1 MQSLLFLLEEAD
13 AQLRDGKP
21 HLALKKYMAVKM
33 VSSPLSILFCFVL
46 MPLIQVFD
54 EIDDDQFDFHGYNLR
69 KFTIS
74 IYLKY
79 VLSLRS

>member
-33 VSSPLSILFCFVL
+33 VSSFVNPVL
-46 MPLIQVFD
+46 LCTYA
-54 EIDDDQFDFHGYNLR
+54 IDSG
-69 KFTIS
+69 
-74 IYLKY
+74 
-79 VLSLRS
+79 V